1 MQLLWINLISDI
13 APGLALALE
22 PPEPE
27 VLRQP
32 PRNPADPILK
42 PADFRRIGMESAA
55 ISAGTLGAY
64 GYGLARYGMESQAS
78 TLAFTTLTIGELLNA
93 ITARSERHSIFNQT
107 TLPSNPFLTTAL
119 IGSFGLQALTF
130 IVPWLQSL
138 LRLTPITLLDGVVIG
153 ASALLPFVVNEAT
166 KTSEVASRDGVG
178 AKNTPHKYMN
188 SSDPFPD
195 VQR

>member
-1 MQLLWINLISDI
+1 
-13 APGLALALE
+13 
-22 PPEPE
+22 
-27 VLRQP
+27 
-32 PRNPADPILK
+32 
-42 PADFRRIGMESAA
+42 
-55 ISAGTLGAY
+55 
-64 GYGLARYGMESQAS
+64 
-78 TLAFTTLTIGELLNA
+78 LLNA
-93 ITARSERHSIFNQT
+93 LTARSERHSIFNQT